1 MICWCLSNQ
10 RDLPQPLFL
19 YFPQNTHTSQL
30 KLGDLKPE
38 EVTHVYHPGLRRL
51 GQEGP
56 QVKAS
61 LGYIVRFYTG
71 VMEAVNAEPLTPM
84 VGAECPVA

>member
-10 RDLPQPLFL
+10 RDLPHPLFP
-19 YFPQNTHTSQL
+19 YFPKNTHTSQL
-30 KLGDLKPE
+30 KLGDLKPGG
-38 EVTHVYHPGLRRL
+38 VTHVYHPGLRRL
-51 GQEGP
+51 GQEAP

-61 LGYIVRFYTG
+61 LGYVVRLYTRK
-71 VMEAVNAEPLTPM
+71 VEPVNAETLTPM